1 MGAGREVSIS
11 LDGVRDKNVMQLKK
25 LNTALFP
32 VRYNDKY
39 YADALASGD
48 FTKLGLYTPLFL
60 FFYIYMCVCVCVCV
74 FSLFFFKFSV
84 CFFFWFFI
92 IDIDFVKW
100 VIGFFV
106 FWLFF
111 NGFVVLFFVLDFLVD
126 FFGCFWDFSQFVKVF
141 LLLKMLYES
150 RILIN
155 CSRLWLLSV
164 GCKSTKCWFFESLLL
179 SITGGS
185 E

>member
-1 MGAGREVSIS
+1 
-11 LDGVRDKNVMQLKK
+11 
-25 LNTALFP
+25 
-32 VRYNDKY
+32 
-39 YADALASGD
+39 
-48 FTKLGLYTPLFL
+48 
-60 FFYIYMCVCVCVCV
+60 
-74 FSLFFFKFSV
+74 
-84 CFFFWFFI
+84 
-92 IDIDFVKW
+92 
-100 VIGFFV
+100 
-106 FWLFF
+106 
-111 NGFVVLFFVLDFLVD
+111 
-126 FFGCFWDFSQFVKVF
+126 VF